1 MRIGRVL
8 LLCGLTVAALPAPAL
23 ADGYFAPFIGA
34 NFGGDVGRP
43 LNTARPRPQSRG
55 HWRHAGRDGRRRL
68 RRRARRQLHARTSTR
83 GWWPAIAGGG
93 NLVTFVPALV
103 LGVPLG
109 GQNGP
114 GIRPFVL
121 AGAGLVRR
129 NFDAGTLTSFSQN
142 DLAYTLGGGVMGFFS
157 DHIGIRGDIRYIRNF
172 RVDDFGLA
180 AWTSSAARSTS
191 AAPRAGIVFR
201 F

>member
-8 LLCGLTVAALPAPAL
+8 VLCGLTLAAFPPSAL
-23 ADGYFAPFIGA
+23 ADGYFVPFVGA

-43 LNTARPRPQSRG
+43 LNTAV
-55 HWRHAGRDGRRRL
+55 RDRN
-68 RRRARRQLHARTSTR
+68 RAAIGATLGAMGGGVFGIELDISYTR
-83 GWWPAIAGGG
+83 NFYPPPMSGDDG

-109 GQNGP
+109 GQSGP
-114 GIRPFVL
+114 GVRPFVL

-129 NFDAGTLTSFSQN
+129 NFDAGSIGDVSQN
-142 DLAYTLGGGVMGFFS
+142 DLAYTLGGGVMAFFA

-172 RVDDFGLA
+172 RVDDISLTGANLERGTFNFSRA
-180 AWTSSAARSTS
+180 S
-191 AAPRAGIVFR
+191 AGIVFR

>member
-8 LLCGLTVAALPAPAL
+8 LLCGLTVAAVPSPAR
-23 ADGYFAPFIGA
+23 ADAYFAPFIGA

-43 LNTARPRPQSRG
+43 LNSAV
-55 HWRHAGRDGRRRL
+55 RDRN
-68 RRRARRQLHARTSTR
+68 RAAVGGTLGAM
-83 GWWPAIAGGG
+83 GGG
-93 NLVTFVPALV
+93 VFGIELDVSYTWNFYPGPEGSDSSNLATFMPALV

-109 GQNGP
+109 GQSGP

-129 NFDAGTLTSFSQN
+129 NFDAETLTSFSQN
-142 DLAYTLGGGVMGFFS
+142 DLAYTLGGGVMGFFT
-157 DHIGIRGDIRYIRNF
+157 DHVGIRGDIRYIRNF
-172 RVDDFGLA
+172 RVDDFDLTGLDFERGTFNFSRA
-180 AWTSSAARSTS
+180 S
-191 AAPRAGIVFR
+191 AGIVFR

>member
-8 LLCGLTVAALPAPAL
+8 LLCGLTLAALPSSAR
-23 ADGYFAPFIGA
+23 ADGYFVPFIGA

-43 LNTARPRPQSRG
+43 LNTAVRDRNRAAIGATIGGMGGGVFGVELDISYTRNFYPPPT
-55 HWRHAGRDGRRRL
+55 AGDD
-68 RRRARRQLHARTSTR
+68 
-83 GWWPAIAGGG
+83 G
-93 NLVTFVPALV
+93 NLVTFMPALV

-109 GQNGP
+109 GQDGP

-129 NFDAGTLTSFSQN
+129 NFDVNSLTSVSQN
-142 DLAYTLGGGVMGFFS
+142 DLAYTLGGGVMGFFA

-172 RVDDFGLA
+172 RVDDIGLTGVDFERGTFNFSRA
-180 AWTSSAARSTS
+180 SA
-191 AAPRAGIVFR
+191 GVVFR

>member
-1 MRIGRVL
+1 VL

-23 ADGYFAPFIGA
+23 ADAYFTPFIGA

-43 LNTARPRPQSRG
+43 LNSSV
-55 HWRHAGRDGRRRL
+55 RDRN
-68 RRRARRQLHARTSTR
+68 RA
-83 GWWPAIAGGG
+83 AIGGTLGAMGGG
-93 NLVTFVPALV
+93 VFGVELDVSYTRNFYPGPEGSDSSNLATFMPALV

-109 GQNGP
+109 GQSGP
-114 GIRPFVL
+114 GLRPFVL

-142 DLAYTLGGGVMGFFS
+142 DLAYTLGGGVMGFFT
-157 DHIGIRGDIRYIRNF
+157 DHVGIRGDIRYIRNF
-172 RVDDFGLA
+172 RVDDFDLTGIDFERGTFNFSRA
-180 AWTSSAARSTS
+180 S
-191 AAPRAGIVFR
+191 AGIIFR

>member
-1 MRIGRVL
+1 MPIGRVL
-8 LLCGLTVAALPAPAL
+8 VLCGLIVAALPELAL

-34 NFGGDVGRP
+34 NFGGDVGRT
-43 LNTARPRPQSRG
+43 LNTAVRDRNRAAVGATLGAMGGGVFGIEVDFSYTRNFYPPPT
-55 HWRHAGRDGRRRL
+55 AGED
-68 RRRARRQLHARTSTR
+68 
-83 GWWPAIAGGG
+83 G
-93 NLVTFVPALV
+93 NLVTLVPALV

-109 GQNGP
+109 GQRGP

-129 NFDAGTLTSFSQN
+129 NFGVGTLTSISQN
-142 DLAYTLGGGVMGFFS
+142 DLAYTLGGGVMGFFA

-172 RVDDFGLA
+172 RVDDLSLTGVDFERGTFNFSRA
-180 AWTSSAARSTS
+180 SA
-191 AAPRAGIVFR
+191 GVVFR